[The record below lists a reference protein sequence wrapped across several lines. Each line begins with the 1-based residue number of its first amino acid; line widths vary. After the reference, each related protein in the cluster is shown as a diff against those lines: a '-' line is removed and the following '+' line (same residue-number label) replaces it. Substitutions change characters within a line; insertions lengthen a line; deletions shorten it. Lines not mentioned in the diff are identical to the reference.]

1 MSSRKGTHELPL
13 RIEVRDPV
21 PGVAL
26 ALQRGRDEV
35 VPPTSA
41 TAAAVTFDLSVRVDL
56 PRGDGPVR
64 FYGPFTQGPPGGRF
78 VYVTV
83 GKRARQPRSPWDRRA
98 KVPLGGITA
107 AQVREVLETGGVLA
121 VAFEGR
127 GKDGTPTCATV
138 KLGEGAWRRV
148 AA

>member
-1 MSSRKGTHELPL
+1 MPSRKGTHELPL

-35 VPPTSA
+35 VPPTSV
-41 TAAAVTFDLSVRVDL
+41 TAAAATFDMSVRADL
-56 PRGDGPVR
+56 PNDNGPVG
-64 FYGPFTQGPPGGRF
+64 FYGPFTQGPPSGRF

-83 GKRARQPRSPWDRRA
+83 GKRAGQPGSCWDRRA

-107 AQVREVLETGGVLA
+107 AQVREALETGGVLA
-121 VAFEGR
+121 VAFDGR

-148 AA
+148 PA